1 LQKWPPE
8 IDVVGERRLLTIF
21 LLHLMMIAIN
31 NENYKDLQFRG
42 FIDSEKI

>member
-42 FIDSEKI
+42 FIDSEKK